1 MASDG
6 PTAELLLGF
15 YLEDL
20 DAIIA
25 GNSTNLPPD
34 TVDDVNLPLV
44 LHRAELQRGRFLLED
59 HRIATSLSNACGTD
73 HNAIA
78 DPVAIAIQ
86 AACDSVL
93 GQHLAAGVLTPVEI
107 LGQHDQVDGQVSNND
122 PGAPVGFECN
132 GVAQSLQEL
141 SLSGGDVT
149 THGSREHSESDN
161 GSEVD
166 MGNEVESVSEYDTVY
181 NDSEVGVGSEVA
193 DFSDC
198 ANATD
203 AEEIIK
209 QKTYVCVICEDVQST
224 EADILTAPC
233 AHNYCRA
240 CTVEVFQNAIRDE
253 ELFPPRCCTQ
263 PLPVDQA
270 KHFLTTKLAKAF
282 DEKAIEFTTPNRIYC
297 SDSKCA
303 AFIPPR
309 KITGDVAV
317 CRKCSHKTCVTCKES
332 AHTGECPKNP
342 QIVLLLET
350 AKKEGWKE
358 CYNCNR
364 MISITTGCNHM
375 TCVHF
380 LHLCIPTYRML
391 MSFADV
397 CAKRNYVISVEN
409 PGSQRTARAP
419 YGKSVFSTTKPPES
433 PHERSHAV
441 DKPMLRTLSALQQ
454 PS

>member
-1 MASDG
+1 MSICLWCF
-6 PTAELLLGF
+6 TEQNF
-15 YLEDL
+15 KEDAFCL
-20 DAIIA
+20 
-25 GNSTNLPPD
+25 
-34 TVDDVNLPLV
+34 
-44 LHRAELQRGRFLLED
+44 
-59 HRIATSLSNACGTD
+59 RITGSQTSLSNACGTD

-240 CTVEVFQNAIRDE
+240 CTVESFRMPSETRSYSRRVAARSLFQSIKQNI
-253 ELFPPRCCTQ
+253 FS
-263 PLPVDQA
+263 LP
-270 KHFLTTKLAKAF
+270 
-282 DEKAIEFTTPNRIYC
+282 N
-297 SDSKCA
+297 
-303 AFIPPR
+303 
-309 KITGDVAV
+309 
-317 CRKCSHKTCVTCKES
+317 
-332 AHTGECPKNP
+332 
-342 QIVLLLET
+342 
-350 AKKEGWKE
+350 
-358 CYNCNR
+358 
-364 MISITTGCNHM
+364 
-375 TCVHF
+375 
-380 LHLCIPTYRML
+380 
-391 MSFADV
+391 
-397 CAKRNYVISVEN
+397 
-409 PGSQRTARAP
+409 
-419 YGKSVFSTTKPPES
+419 
-433 PHERSHAV
+433 
-441 DKPMLRTLSALQQ
+441 
-454 PS
+454 